1 MMAASTRFHGA
12 MPFDVI
18 VGGVGAR
25 LLSERT
31 FELVLAPALADYQIE
46 RAARRTDEWV
56 RRFAVLIAL
65 SGGLRMEVA
74 RHAGSFFLLALLPLC
89 YNLVLL
95 TIFSDFFDMTTGVRI
110 IGALILV
117 LSLGPV
123 MLCFLP
129 SPAARQME

>member
-1 MMAASTRFHGA
+1 MMAASTRFRGA

-25 LLSERT
+25 VLSERT

-46 RAARRTDEWV
+46 CAERTGEWV
-56 RRFAVLIAL
+56 RRLAVLIAL
-65 SGGLRMEVA
+65 GGGLRMEMA
-74 RHAGSFFLLALLPLC
+74 RHAGSFFMLALLPLC

-95 TIFSDFFDMTTGVRI
+95 TIFSDFFDMTTGVRF
-110 IGALILV
+110 IGAMILV
-117 LSLGPV
+117 LALGPV

-129 SPAARQME
+129 GPVARQTE